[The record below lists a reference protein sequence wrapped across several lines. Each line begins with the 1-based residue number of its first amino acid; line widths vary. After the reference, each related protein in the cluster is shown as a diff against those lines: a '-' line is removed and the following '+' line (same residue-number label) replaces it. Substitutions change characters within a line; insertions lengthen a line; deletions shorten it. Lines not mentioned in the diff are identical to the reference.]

1 MEMEVHKV
9 WSRVLELMERGISPQ
24 SFGAWLKPIKAIG
37 LKEGLLTV
45 EVPNRFAKGW
55 VNSRY
60 LPLIEKTV
68 KEVVGTEVKVSFV
81 VSQTG
86 QRSPRKAMEGEG
98 AVSVQK
104 HKDAFLAS
112 QFDPKYTFDSFVVGS
127 SNRFAHAASL
137 AVAESPGRSY
147 NPLFIYGGVGLGK
160 THLLNAIGCFIKT
173 HSVKAKVIYLTSEMF
188 MNEMISS
195 IRYGKTLEFRNKY
208 RKMDVLLLDD
218 IHFLAGKEGTQEEFF
233 HTFNALYDTHKQ
245 IVITSD
251 RPPKEI
257 PNLEERLRSRFEW
270 GLIADLQPPD
280 FETRMAILRKKV
292 ELESLY
298 VPDEVLNFIATRV
311 KSNIREMEGSLLRVV
326 AFSSLLKN
334 EASLELAK
342 EVLKDTLLIEE
353 EKRIS
358 IDLIQHVVANYF
370 GLHTSDMRAKRR
382 TQAVA
387 FPRQIAMYLARELT
401 DLSLPA
407 IGEGF
412 GGRDHTTVIHACNKI
427 GSQLK
432 SDVRLSRTID
442 YLITEIKG

>member
-1 MEMEVHKV
+1 MEMEVHEI
-9 WSRVLELMERGISPQ
+9 WNRVLGLMERGISPQ
-24 SFGAWLKPIKAIG
+24 SFGAWLKPTKAIE

-45 EVPNRFAKGW
+45 EAPNRFTKGW
-55 VNSRY
+55 LNSRY

-68 KEVVGTEVKVSFV
+68 TEVVGADVKVSFV

-86 QRSPRKAMEGEG
+86 QRSPRKVMEGEG
-98 AVSVQK
+98 AVSIQE
-104 HKDAFLAS
+104 HKDASLTS
-112 QFDPKYTFDSFVVGS
+112 QFDPKYTFYSFVVGN

-147 NPLFIYGGVGLGK
+147 NPLFVYGGVGLGK
-160 THLLNAIGCFIKT
+160 THLLNAIGCFVKT
-173 HSVKAKVIYLTSEMF
+173 HGVKAQVIYLTSEMF

-292 ELESLY
+292 EFESLY
-298 VPDEVLNFIATRV
+298 VPDDVLTFIATRV

-334 EASLELAK
+334 KVSLELAK
-342 EVLKDTLLIEE
+342 EVLKDTLFIEE

-370 GLHTSDMRAKRR
+370 DLHISDMRAKRR

-401 DLSLPA
+401 DFSLPA

-427 GSQLK
+427 DSQRK
-432 SDVRLSRTID
+432 SDIHLSKTID